1 LQRQLGDNVS
11 APDLIAYLERR
22 DIEDEKILYER
33 GELAD
38 RIEFSSREIATV
50 GA

>member
-22 DIEDEKILYER
+22 DIEHEKILYER
-33 GELAD
+33 GGLTD
-38 RIEFSSREIATV
+38 RIEFSNREIAAL